1 MAGAGGGASNEIAR
15 LWSRARTVWVGSIS
29 TSHTEATLTK
39 VSFSVYRLRSLP
51 PSSASAPIACRA
63 RAVAAAAVEHRA
75 VRAGADAGEGNGR
88 PQRPSYLQ
96 HARRLPSPDQ
106 ELAKYGDIAGVSLS
120 RHEEAFHTMAL
131 VTFLKAEHV
140 CRAAISAISACTRA
154 RG

>member
-1 MAGAGGGASNEIAR
+1 M
-15 LWSRARTVWVGSIS
+15 
-29 TSHTEATLTK
+29 
-39 VSFSVYRLRSLP
+39 
-51 PSSASAPIACRA
+51 
-63 RAVAAAAVEHRA
+63 EHRA

-96 HARRLPSPDQ
+96 HARLLPSPDQ

-154 RG
+154 RGWRPTAPS